1 MVEWTKYYRVFQSFL
16 RPSQP
21 ETLDPPVR
29 GDAAICAEEGNC
41 GRHVGDAYS
50 AAGEWH
56 WPLFFLV
63 EIFRWSGQEFQV
75 PV

>member
-1 MVEWTKYYRVFQSFL
+1 VDEILPRFPIIPPSMR
-16 RPSQP
+16 SQP